1 MKLIYLAHPYGGNDL
16 NIISAGV
23 MWRYLTQTFP
33 HYHIFNAVNY
43 FVGLKD
49 IFTEAG
55 IQRRY
60 TDMVTRC
67 DELWVAPGWEESAGC
82 KAEIAEATKIGM
94 KVRYLAEGEA

>member
-23 MWRYLTQTFP
+23 MWRYLTQRFP

-43 FVGLKD
+43 FVGFKD

-60 TDMVTRC
+60 TDVNGRLYQVSVSIYPQ
-67 DELWVAPGWEESAGC
+67 D
-82 KAEIAEATKIGM
+82 
-94 KVRYLAEGEA
+94 RYVFETVIRG